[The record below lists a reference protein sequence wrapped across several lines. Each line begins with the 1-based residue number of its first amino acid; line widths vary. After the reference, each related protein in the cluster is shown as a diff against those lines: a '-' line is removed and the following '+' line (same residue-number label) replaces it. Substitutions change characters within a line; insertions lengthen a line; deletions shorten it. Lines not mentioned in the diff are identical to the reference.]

1 MKELIITE
9 KQLNQ
14 FKSII
19 EAYQNTTK
27 YPKPG
32 NWKTLS
38 NTEIWYWMVGQVIVV
53 GSAGGGKRFWQSPEL
68 RKEIDF
74 DTLLKRR
81 SDKVKKSIHYVLR
94 EAGARYASIELDK
107 CAKTKALHSNF
118 EVVKQ
123 YKNGFKDLLELLH
136 NMRGSNQELDRV
148 YYLMDNLEF
157 MKNKSARDF
166 LMNLGMNQ
174 NTLAI
179 DIRVQ
184 NIFQHLKIGFPSQA
198 DFGNKAIYESIEE
211 GIKNSICRPL
221 GIKPLHFDR
230 ILYQNYFR
238 ILKSDYYQIKLNLK

>member
-1 MKELIITE
+1 MKDLIISE

-14 FKSII
+14 FKLII
-19 EAYQNTTK
+19 DVYKNTTK
-27 YPKPG
+27 YPKPD
-32 NWKTLS
+32 NWKRLS
-38 NTEIWYWMVGQVIVV
+38 NTEIWYWMIGQVMVV

-68 RKEIDF
+68 KKEVDF
-74 DTLLKRR
+74 DTLLKKR
-81 SDKVKKSIHYVLR
+81 SDKAIKKSIHYVLR

-118 EVVKQ
+118 KVVKE
-123 YKNGFKDLLELLH
+123 YKNGFKDLLKLLH
-136 NMRGSNQELDRV
+136 NMRGSNRELDRV
-148 YYLMDNLEF
+148 YFLMDNLEF

-179 DIRVQ
+179 DIRIQ

-198 DFGNKAIYESIEE
+198 AFGNRIVYESIEE
-211 GIKNSICRPL
+211 AIKNSICQPL
-221 GIKPLHFDR
+221 KIKPLHFDR

-238 ILKSDYYQIKLNLK
+238 ILQSDYYQIKLKL